1 MDSLERLAALAPVE
15 LRSEALVEK
24 ARRHLIQPWPVLES
38 LGVEARTL
46 LSRSEGVYV
55 YDERGRRLL
64 DGPAGMWCVQIG
76 HRRPEMAEAIA
87 EQVMSLPYYSPWY
100 TTTGPAAELAAKI
113 ADYTPGDLDF
123 VFFTTGGST
132 AVDTALRFVQFY
144 NNLRGR
150 PRKKLILSRQ
160 GAYHGSTYLTATC
173 CGKPRDKGLMD
184 QAPDIVRH
192 LSAPYPYRRPAE
204 LSVEAFCDFLV
215 KELESAILELGPERV
230 ACFLAEPILASGGVI
245 VPPEG
250 YHRRMEAVCRKY
262 DVLTISDEVVTGFGR
277 LGHMFASEAEFGL
290 QPDMIAFAKGVTSG
304 YVPLGGVAISRRL
317 IEELK
322 ATGNGTAMFSN
333 GYTYSS
339 HPVACAAALKNIEI
353 IEREGLNGHVR
364 AIAPYFQARLQE
376 LSELPIV
383 GEVRGMGL
391 MACVECVSDRSSREP
406 LALDQEVG
414 RRIDRHC
421 QELGLIVR
429 PMGHLCV
436 MSPPLIITRA
446 QIDEMVAILREGIE
460 RTQADLRREGLWS
473 G

>member
-24 ARRHLIQPWPVLES
+24 ARRHLIQPWPVLDA
-38 LGVEARTL
+38 LGVETRTL

-113 ADYTPGDLDF
+113 AGYAPDDLDF

-184 QAPDIVRH
+184 QASDIVRH

-204 LSVEAFCDFLV
+204 LSIEAFCDFLV
-215 KELESAILELGPERV
+215 EELESTILELGPERV

>member
-1 MDSLERLAALAPVE
+1 MDSLDRLAALAPVE

-46 LSRSEGVYV
+46 LSRSEGIYV
-55 YDERGRRLL
+55 YDEQGRRLI
-64 DGPAGMWCVQIG
+64 DGPAGMWCVQVG
-76 HRRPEMAEAIA
+76 HRRPEMAQAIA
-87 EQVMSLPYYSPWY
+87 DQVMSLPYYSPWY
-100 TTTGPAAELAAKI
+100 TTTGPAAELAARI
-113 ADYTPGDLDF
+113 ASYAPGDLDY

-132 AVDTALRFVQFY
+132 AVDTALRFMQFY
-144 NNLRGR
+144 NNVLGR
-150 PRKKLILSRQ
+150 PQKKLILTRQ

-184 QAPDIVRH
+184 QASDIVRH
-192 LSAPYPYRRPAE
+192 LSAPYPYRRPAGM
-204 LSVEAFCDFLV
+204 SIEAFCEFLV
-215 KELESAILELGPERV
+215 EELERTILELGPDRV
-230 ACFLAEPILASGGVI
+230 GCFLAEPILASGGVI

-250 YHRRMEAVCRKY
+250 YHRRMEDVCRRY
-262 DVLTISDEVVTGFGR
+262 DILTIADEVVTAFGR
-277 LGHMFASEAEFGL
+277 LGHMVASEAVFGL
-290 QPDMIAFAKGVTSG
+290 KPDMITFAKGVSSG
-304 YVPLGGVAISRRL
+304 YVPLGGVVISRRL
-317 IEELK
+317 IDELK
-322 ATGNGTAMFSN
+322 ATGNGAAMFAN

-339 HPVACAAALKNIEI
+339 HPVACAAALKNLEI
-353 IEREGLNGHVR
+353 IERERLNEHVR
-364 AIAPYFQARLQE
+364 DIAPYFQARLRE
-376 LSELPIV
+376 LAELPMV
-383 GEVRGMGL
+383 GEVRGIGL
-391 MACVECVSDRSSREP
+391 MACVECVSDRTSREP

-446 QIDEMVAILREGIE
+446 QIDEMVSILRQGIE
-460 RTQADLRREGLWS
+460 RTQDDLRREGLWN

>member
-1 MDSLERLAALAPVE
+1 MDTLQRLAVLAPVE
-15 LRSEALVEK
+15 LRSETLIDK
-24 ARRHLIQPWPVLES
+24 ARHHLIQPWPTLDS

-46 LSRSEGVYV
+46 LSGSDGIYV
-55 YDERGRRLL
+55 YDEQGRRLI
-64 DGPAGMWCVQIG
+64 DGPAGMWCVQVG
-76 HRRPEMAEAIA
+76 YRRAEMAQAIA
-87 EQVMSLPYYSPWY
+87 DQVMSLPYYSPWY
-100 TTTGPAAELAAKI
+100 TTTGPAAELAHKI
-113 ADYTPGDLDF
+113 AGFAPGDLDF

-132 AVDTALRFVQFY
+132 AVDSALRFVQFY
-144 NNLRGR
+144 NNVRGR
-150 PRKKLILSRQ
+150 PDKKIILTRQ

-184 QAPDIVRH
+184 QASEIVRH
-192 LSAPYPYRRPAE
+192 LSAPYPYRRPE
-204 LSVEAFCDFLV
+204 GMTVEAFCDHLV
-215 KELESAILELGPERV
+215 EELERTILEVGPERV

-262 DVLTISDEVVTGFGR
+262 DVLTICDEVVSGFGR
-277 LGHMFASEAEFGL
+277 LGEMLTSDSLFGL
-290 QPDMIAFAKGVTSG
+290 RPDMITFAKGVTSG
-304 YVPLGGVAISRRL
+304 YVPLGGVVISQRL
-317 IEELK
+317 VEEMK
-322 ATGNGTAMFSN
+322 AAGGGTAMFAN

-353 IEREGLNGHVR
+353 IERERLCEHVR
-364 AIAPYFQARLQE
+364 DITPYFPARLQE
-376 LSELPIV
+376 LAQLPIV

-391 MACVECVSDRSSREP
+391 MACIECVSDRTSKEP

-446 QIDEMVAILREGIE
+446 QIDEMVRILHEGIR
-460 RTQADLRREGLWS
+460 RTQDDLCREGLWN